1 VLADCRFADANASVG
16 NEWRS
21 LIFTQCDNNR
31 ETRATLYWI
40 AYGIP
45 TIILLIVLIY
55 AVRRRGNVSPIS
67 STFAGMARADDTRI
81 ITLHSSQTLSKWATR
96 IQSWKKQGCDVFVYF
111 DNDQKSAAPADA
123 LKLQA
128 LLS

>member
-31 ETRATLYWI
+31 EMRATLYWI

-55 AVRRRGNVSPIS
+55 AVRRAGWLSPREKRQLDANTVEPRGASRKVVLKPPC
-67 STFAGMARADDTRI
+67 
-81 ITLHSSQTLSKWATR
+81 WAANQWR
-96 IQSWKKQGCDVFVYF
+96 PV
-111 DNDQKSAAPADA
+111 
-123 LKLQA
+123 
-128 LLS
+128 